1 MIHRMG
7 AGGNARLETGRWTGN
22 VVRRP
27 GDVRSVLM
35 GEEGMEAPAAAR
47 ALGFSSSAGNS
58 SSGWHKGAHSLSTLQ
73 PAPHPRTSQL
83 SL

>member
-35 GEEGMEAPAAAR
+35 GKEGMEAPAAAR
-47 ALGFSSSAGNS
+47 ALGFSSMQGTAALDGTRE
-58 SSGWHKGAHSLSTLQ
+58 HTA
-73 PAPHPRTSQL
+73 
-83 SL
+83 